1 MFDSIV
7 EINGIKYVLWHYINA
22 YKVNESINATPLK
35 DWMKLQKEYGEDMEY
50 FCEFAGIFVRDYDK
64 LKESIEEM
72 E

>member
-7 EINGIKYVLWHYINA
+7 EINGIKYVLWHYMDE
-22 YKVNESINATPLK
+22 YKVNESVHATPLE
-35 DWMKLQKEYGEDMEY
+35 DWVKLQKEYGDDMEY
-50 FCEFAGIFVRDYDK
+50 YCEFAGIFVWDYDD